1 MARKKSVL
9 VDGNNALYHYFDPL
23 STAERC
29 GVKCGAVDG
38 LLRLLKRMDETHAPE
53 HICVVFDSTA
63 QQPTTRR
70 VLQPSYKSDRRPTPA
85 SLAPQFAQAK
95 AALAE
100 RCVNCVEC
108 PGVEADDVIASYAT
122 QYTAAGFDVLLIS
135 NDNDFLQ
142 LVQGDD
148 SERATGTATATAAA
162 TATDVGI
169 DVGPVAVAAAPVVE
183 LYQPSKRR
191 YIRARSLRGRFGL
204 DPKLLPDFHALC
216 GHQWKHL
223 PRVDNVTDEVAVQ
236 LLTQYGGLYP
246 LLRQLDALE
255 DIVLCNT
262 LKQRISAIEGSYRIV
277 KLIDSV
283 ALPVAIADLQRPQ
296 LT

>member
-1 MARKKSVL
+1 MCVCS
-9 VDGNNALYHYFDPL
+9 
-23 STAERC
+23 C

-38 LLRLLKRMDETHAPE
+38 LLRLLKRMDETHVPE
-53 HICVVFDSTA
+53 HICVVFDSQA

-100 RCVNCVEC
+100 RRVNCVEC

-142 LVQGDD
+142 LVQGED
-148 SERATGTATATAAA
+148 SERAPATAPA
-162 TATDVGI
+162 DVVGI
-169 DVGPVAVAAAPVVE
+169 DVGPVAAGPVAAVAAAAAPVVE

-191 YIRARSLRGRFGL
+191 YIRARSVRGRFGL

-236 LLTQYGGLYP
+236 LLTQFGGLYP
-246 LLRQLDALE
+246 LLRQLDALA
-255 DIVLCNT
+255 DPVLCNT